1 MLTARKRRNRMEN
14 NDRIRDVFENYH
26 TIAVYGMSKN
36 PEKAAH
42 RVPAFLLSKGYAI
55 IPVNPSADMILDQR
69 SYSNLKEAEGHIDII
84 EVFRPSEE
92 ALSIVQEA
100 IERKKEKGDIAII
113 WLQEGIQNEE
123 AKMLAEKNGIIFI
136 QDRCMFKE
144 YNRAFSA

>member
-1 MLTARKRRNRMEN
+1 MEN
-14 NDRIRDVFENYH
+14 NDRIREIFAKHH

-36 PEKAAH
+36 PGKAAH
-42 RVPAFLLSKGYAI
+42 LVPAFFLSKEYTI
-55 IPVNPSADMILDQR
+55 IPVNPSADMILNR
-69 SYSNLKEAEGHIDII
+69 RCYHSLKEVEEYIDII

-100 IERKKEKGDIAII
+100 IARKKQKGDIAVI

-144 YNRAFSA
+144 YNRVFPA

>member
-1 MLTARKRRNRMEN
+1 MEN

-36 PEKAAH
+36 PEKAAP
-42 RVPAFLLSKGYAI
+42 RVSAFLFSKGYAI
-55 IPVNPSADMILDQR
+55 IPVNPSAGMILNR
-69 SYSNLKEAEGHIDII
+69 RCYHGLKEVDEHIDII

-92 ALSIVQEA
+92 AFNIVREA
-100 IERKKEKGDIAII
+100 LERKKERGDVVVI

-144 YNRAFSA
+144 YNRVFPEP

>member
-1 MLTARKRRNRMEN
+1 MEN

-42 RVPAFLLSKGYAI
+42 RVSAFLFSKGYAI
-55 IPVNPSADMILDQR
+55 IPVNPSADMILNR
-69 SYSNLKEAEGHIDII
+69 RCYHSLKEVDEHIDIM

-100 IERKKEKGDIAII
+100 IARKKEKGDVAVI
-113 WLQEGIQNEE
+113 WLQEGIRNEE

-144 YNRAFSA
+144 YNRAFSES

>member
-1 MLTARKRRNRMEN
+1 MDTNEL
-14 NDRIRDVFENYH
+14 IRDIFTKHH

-55 IPVNPSADMILDQR
+55 IPVNPSADMILNR
-69 SYSNLKEAEGHIDII
+69 RCYHGLKEVEEHIDII

-100 IERKKEKGDIAII
+100 VERKKEKGDIAVM
-113 WLQEGIQNEE
+113 WLQEGIQSEE

-144 YNRAFSA
+144 YNRAFPA

>member
-1 MLTARKRRNRMEN
+1 MEN
-14 NDRIRDVFENYH
+14 NDRILDVLQKYR

-36 PEKAAH
+36 SAKAAH
-42 RVPAFLLSKGYAI
+42 SVPAFLLSEGYAI
-55 IPVNPSADMILDQR
+55 IPVNPSVDMILNR
-69 SYSNLKEAEGHIDII
+69 RCYHRLKEVDEHIDII

-100 IERKKEKGDIAII
+100 IARKKEIGDVAVI

-123 AKMLAEKNGIIFI
+123 AKILAEKNGIIFI

-144 YNRAFSA
+144 YSRAFRNE

>member
-1 MLTARKRRNRMEN
+1 MIVSVTFLKTTTPLRSMECRKIRRRL
-14 NDRIRDVFENYH
+14 RIEYQPF
-26 TIAVYGMSKN
+26 
-36 PEKAAH
+36 
-42 RVPAFLLSKGYAI
+42 FSKGYAI
-55 IPVNPSADMILDQR
+55 IPVNPSADMILNR
-69 SYSNLKEAEGHIDII
+69 RCYHSLKEVDEHIDII

-100 IERKKEKGDIAII
+100 IERKKEQGDIAVI
-113 WLQEGIQNEE
+113 WLQEGIRNEE

>member
-1 MLTARKRRNRMEN
+1 MDTNEL
-14 NDRIRDVFENYH
+14 IRDIFTKHH

-55 IPVNPSADMILDQR
+55 IPVNPSADMILNR
-69 SYSNLKEAEGHIDII
+69 RCYHNLKEVEEYIDII

-92 ALSIVQEA
+92 TLSIVQEA
-100 IERKKEKGDIAII
+100 VERKKEKGDIAVM
-113 WLQEGIQNEE
+113 WLQEGIQSEE

-144 YNRAFSA
+144 SNRAFPA